1 MPGGW
6 TGVAAAGAGG
16 AGGADG
22 EQAATSSSRAHH
34 GNFIGILESPVAATL
49 AAVSERRAEVLLV
62 SDGDEEE
69 GWRCPDTGALAAVG
83 PTSPLTGAR
92 MDRVDDVVEDAVDLA
107 LETGCRVV
115 TCTGNADLD
124 VLGRIG
130 ALLRY

>member
-49 AAVSERRAEVLLV
+49 AA
-62 SDGDEEE
+62 
-69 GWRCPDTGALAAVG
+69 
-83 PTSPLTGAR
+83 AR
-92 MDRVDDVVEDAVDLA
+92 
-107 LETGCRVV
+107 GS
-115 TCTGNADLD
+115 
-124 VLGRIG
+124 
-130 ALLRY
+130 